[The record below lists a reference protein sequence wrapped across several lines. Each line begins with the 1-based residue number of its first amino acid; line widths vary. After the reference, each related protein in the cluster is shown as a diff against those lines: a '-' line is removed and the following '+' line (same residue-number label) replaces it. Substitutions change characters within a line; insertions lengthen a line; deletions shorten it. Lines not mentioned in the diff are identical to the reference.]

1 MLEKKTPVLVSV
13 RGFNTLPSVVDYFTG
28 KEIPFAVQLDQFMRF
43 HKDLLLEK
51 KISVLLPDQVSFDAA
66 DTTYMPSTW
75 LGRSGVTVGFRSSA
89 ADGAR
94 RLPFRVRGEV
104 ANGMAADAAL
114 DALTRGAA
122 KVVGAHDR
130 IGQIGV
136 GMEADLLIWKGHPF
150 EGGSRLERVFVNGE
164 EVQR

>member
-1 MLEKKTPVLVSV
+1 M
-13 RGFNTLPSVVDYFTG
+13 
-28 KEIPFAVQLDQFMRF
+28 AQFRHQAF
-43 HKDLLLEK
+43 
-51 KISVLLPDQVSFDAA
+51 VNA
-66 DTTYMPSTW
+66 ST
-75 LGRSGVTVGFRSSA
+75 LGRN
-89 ADGAR
+89 
-94 RLPFRVRGEV
+94 RV
-104 ANGMAADAAL
+104 
-114 DALTRGAA
+114 GAA